1 MTASSPPAPPT
12 GLSRPMPW
20 VPPTVYAVVLIGGLY
35 GAVIEA
41 GPIRPLRSAGF
52 VGCLLLL
59 IALDRW
65 EVHRHPVRTPPQ
77 PAVWLLIGRLALF
90 AVAAGLDRSGVSRAL
105 FVLVPITAYFAFG
118 RRVGVALS
126 AVCVGMILL
135 GTLLRVPEWYLR
147 TDIVTDLLM
156 SGLGLVLAVAMAAIA
171 VGEQAGRV
179 RLEDTLG
186 ELRDSHARLADYAAR
201 VERLSVAQERN
212 RLAREFHDGLGHHL
226 TAIAIQLEKASAF
239 RDLDARVAERA
250 ITDARWSAGRALEE
264 VRVSVRA
271 LRDEGEPFSL
281 SAALADLVRHVDGGP
296 ARVTLDV
303 TGEERGYHVESLTA
317 LYRAAQEGL
326 TNAHRHAGAAHVAVS
341 ARYGE
346 REARLVVADDGRGF
360 APGDGRGFAPG
371 DDLGDRVPG
380 TRDGFGL
387 RAMRERVDLLGGRVE
402 VDAAPGRGTVVTV
415 TVPRAPV
422 RAGASTR

>member
-1 MTASSPPAPPT
+1 MTASSPPAPT
-12 GLSRPMPW
+12 AGVSRPMSWLPS
-20 VPPTVYAVVLIGGLY
+20 TVYAVVLIGGLH
-35 GAVIEA
+35 GGVIEA
-41 GPIRPLRSAGF
+41 GPIRPLRLVGF
-52 VGCLLLL
+52 AGCLLLL
-59 IALDRW
+59 VALDRR
-65 EVHRHPVRTPPQ
+65 EVYRHPVRTPPR
-77 PAVWLLIGRLALF
+77 PAVLLLIGRLALF
-90 AVAAGLDRSGVSRAL
+90 AAAAGLDRSGVSRAL

-126 AVCVGMILL
+126 TVCVAVILL
-135 GTLLRVPEWYLR
+135 ADVLWVPEWYLR

-156 SGLGLVLAVAMAAIA
+156 SGLGLVLAVAMASIA

-179 RLEDTLG
+179 RLEDTLR
-186 ELRDSHARLADYAAR
+186 ELRDSHARLADYAAG

-250 ITDARWSAGRALEE
+250 LADARWSASRALDE

-281 SAALADLVRHVDGGP
+281 SAALADLVRHVEGGP

-303 TGEERGYHVESLTA
+303 AGEEHGYHVESLTA

-326 TNAHRHAGAAHVAVS
+326 TNAHRHAGAGHVAVS

-360 APGDGRGFAPG
+360 VPGPT
-371 DDLGDRVPG
+371 LGDRALDSA
-380 TRDGFGL
+380 DGFGL

-402 VDAAPGRGTVVTV
+402 VDAAPGQGTVVTV
-415 TVPRAPV
+415 TVPRVPARV
-422 RAGASTR
+422 GASSR